1 MSRRS
6 HSARHQR
13 SGRAHLVLRLQA
25 RPRPLLSPDPP
36 TPRRRRSTA
45 DRPDRNP
52 PKDRPLAP
60 GHSRD
65 RTRPAPPRPSRR
77 RSRPGPHRRLR
88 RSTRRPA
95 AGRPADLRPQ
105 LRQAATAFERA
116 TRSRARARHDQARA
130 LRGAVRAL
138 RSAPAGGDGSGLA
151 MFLDMAL
158 LAVIA
163 TVRWHRLRHHDQQV
177 AAAQQT
183 LLHLRAAYGQAAAA
197 PLAALADRRPPTTDH
212 RPTRWHGWPSTSE
225 RWSPITGRRS
235 SPTPPGPPWPPLSRR
250 PKPQD
255 MAHDDCSRPRP
266 TSAPWMTPFPLR
278 RSSPGGSAASPTG
291 HRQATAPSQPGHA
304 RPGLQGRWPCTRTS
318 PSPQRC

>member
-25 RPRPLLSPDPP
+25 RPRPLLSLDPP
-36 TPRRRRSTA
+36 TPRRHRSTA

-116 TRSRARARHDQARA
+116 TRSRVRARHDQARA

-138 RSAPAGGDGSGLA
+138 RTAPADGDGSGLA

-158 LAVIA
+158 LAALA

-197 PLAALADRRPPTTDH
+197 PLAALADHRPPTTDRQGGTAGPAH
-212 RPTRWHGWPSTSE
+212 PNGGP
-225 RWSPITGRRS
+225 RS
-235 SPTPPGPPWPPLSRR
+235 RGDGPRR
-250 PKPQD
+250 P
-255 MAHDDCSRPRP
+255 R
-266 TSAPWMTPFPLR
+266 L
-278 RSSPGGSAASPTG
+278 
-291 HRQATAPSQPGHA
+291 A
-304 RPGLQGRWPCTRTS
+304 RPGHRSLGGRNRRTWPTTTAPGRD
-318 PSPQRC
+318 PPAHPG